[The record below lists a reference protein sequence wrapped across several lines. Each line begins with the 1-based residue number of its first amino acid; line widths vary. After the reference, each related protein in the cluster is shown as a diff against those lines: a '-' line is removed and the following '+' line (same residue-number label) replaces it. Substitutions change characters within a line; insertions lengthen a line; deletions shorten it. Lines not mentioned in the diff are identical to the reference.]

1 MDDEQAVARALG
13 RWLTEPKAQVW
24 FVPSAQRL
32 EQGQG
37 VVLDRR
43 TRMVHDERHLFI
55 NGEAF
60 EVAGLDGRLLRR
72 LADER
77 RLEGRALDRLSEEAR
92 SAALEWLAAGW
103 LHGDWCRP

>member
-1 MDDEQAVARALG
+1 MADEQAVARALG

-24 FVPSAQRL
+24 FAPSDSSLVP
-32 EQGQG
+32 GQG

-60 EVAGLDGRLLRR
+60 EVGGLDGRLMRR

-77 RLEGRALDRLSEEAR
+77 RLGGRAWVRLSEPAR